1 MGRCPCDGGAVALL
15 PQQASQAGLPC
26 VQPALRNLPGV
37 LNPIPWG
44 LLTGTAPGG
53 RALAVPPAPAAPVS
67 PAPVFSPAAL
77 SPWIQVWLSPS
88 WSSSFPKPALVIQEA
103 DLGFPLSHVPQLQAS
118 LAQPQIQS

>member
-53 RALAVPPAPAAPVS
+53 RALAVPPAPAAPRQPRPSLLSCS
-67 PAPVFSPAAL
+67 PVTLDSDVAL
-77 SPWIQVWLSPS
+77 SLLVFKLS
-88 WSSSFPKPALVIQEA
+88 
-103 DLGFPLSHVPQLQAS
+103 
-118 LAQPQIQS
+118 